1 MDALAVHLLHAIEDA
16 GGFVTVNDRTFVRR
30 SVLRDV
36 LLAASRQ
43 LCAEMIDQLTPIVD
57 GHYAPEDMRA
67 DVGNIVRKLEKKINE
82 ILPVLN

>member
-1 MDALAVHLLHAIEDA
+1 METLAAGLLRAIEDV

-43 LCAEMIDQLTPIVD
+43 LCAEMLDRLMPIVS
-57 GHYAPEDMRA
+57 GHYAEENLRV
-67 DVGNIVRKLEKKINE
+67 DVDNIVRKLEERISE
-82 ILPVLN
+82 VLPVLH